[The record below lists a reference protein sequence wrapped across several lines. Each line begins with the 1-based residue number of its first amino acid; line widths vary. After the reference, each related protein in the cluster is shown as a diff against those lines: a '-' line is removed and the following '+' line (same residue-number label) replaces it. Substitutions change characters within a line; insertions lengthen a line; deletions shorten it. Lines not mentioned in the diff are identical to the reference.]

1 MPFLLRLVSLQ
12 NTSTRA
18 LWPLKLGQFLN
29 GGNPALGRFPQ
40 TRTTWDTHSGDKWG
54 SHILMQIWIAQKY
67 RCKRPEPIFGN
78 PHMIPLLY
86 ATETTHFAND
96 DEIAR
101 KNVAYLPNFTITIS
115 IHIRE
120 TVNHTERNSNLFV
133 PGTLLTISDRGK
145 SSCSFQHGVT
155 RGSWFALLNQFP
167 KRITF
172 WLTRSCAQR
181 VFRPFMVFVWLD
193 IIFMVDGFHCLH
205 GSQQISSQESQGTSR
220 LCVFLLGCPLA
231 GDDTTCLRILVS
243 NVINPSINH
252 PQYHHFFAINH
263 PQSW

>member
-54 SHILMQIWIAQKY
+54 SHSLMQIWIAQKY

-133 PGTLLTISDRGK
+133 PGTLLTISNRGK

-155 RGSWFALLNQFP
+155 RGSWFTLLNQFP

-181 VFRPFMVFVWLD
+181 VFRRFHGFCMVGYHFHGWWFSLSAWISTNFQPGKSRNIQAMCLSLGLSTRWRWHNVSQNTCFQCDKSKYKASPISPFF
-193 IIFMVDGFHCLH
+193 C
-205 GSQQISSQESQGTSR
+205 
-220 LCVFLLGCPLA
+220 
-231 GDDTTCLRILVS
+231 
-243 NVINPSINH
+243 
-252 PQYHHFFAINH
+252 Y
-263 PQSW
+263 

>member
-115 IHIRE
+115 IHIIQC
-120 TVNHTERNSNLFV
+120 HTMGWYGSKELQLVCPGNLAHHFRQGQIILLLSAWGDQRLLVYFV
-133 PGTLLTISDRGK
+133 KSIPEADNVLTHSKLRPESFQTFHGFCMVGYHFHGWWFSLSAWISTNFQPGK
-145 SSCSFQHGVT
+145 SRNIQAMCLSLGLSTRWRWHNVSQNTCFQCDK
-155 RGSWFALLNQFP
+155 SKYKP
-167 KRITF
+167 SPI
-172 WLTRSCAQR
+172 S
-181 VFRPFMVFVWLD
+181 PFF
-193 IIFMVDGFHCLH
+193 C
-205 GSQQISSQESQGTSR
+205 
-220 LCVFLLGCPLA
+220 
-231 GDDTTCLRILVS
+231 
-243 NVINPSINH
+243 
-252 PQYHHFFAINH
+252 Y
-263 PQSW
+263 